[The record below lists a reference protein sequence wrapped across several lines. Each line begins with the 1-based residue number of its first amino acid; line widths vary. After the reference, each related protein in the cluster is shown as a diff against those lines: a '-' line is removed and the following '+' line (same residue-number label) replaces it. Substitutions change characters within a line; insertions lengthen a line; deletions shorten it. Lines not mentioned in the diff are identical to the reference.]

1 MTLLGKP
8 QVGLRSRHIPT
19 VSAGNTL
26 QLQPPTICSL
36 TFCTRENTKLAEPT
50 RGVPLAAVQGA
61 GSCVISSS
69 SPSARHSPFIRHSA
83 HKLETGQAALLG
95 IDGQGHVTPTHAADV
110 NAFLIIA
117 SFILQAQPI
126 LDMCFLEA
134 QRISK
139 SLAGPETGKKSPETL

>member
-69 SPSARHSPFIRHSA
+69 SHSA